1 MTDNTQWNLAN
12 GTATGKGWRYSTF
25 DSATRTFTRSTTATT
40 ESYVLGIVSLTA
52 GKTYTLS
59 GYVWSNGYVSSL
71 DLYAYDGTIKDI
83 TPTRVAKLSTTPTL
97 QTLTFTPKTDDAY
110 DWANGIIR
118 FDNNGTTVEGTEAI
132 LYVRDV
138 KLEEGTAATPWC
150 GTFEEEREKAI
161 AARGGTYSS
170 RLTLTALCTGS
181 PGYITRPAPEFFISD
196 MNVPYI
202 NLQWNRSLYK
212 AGTFSVQLKTD
223 DYNEQWSAFCVT
235 LPDERL
241 GGEHVPDYYY
251 VDGKGHGRICTATG
265 HYEVGLIYKTEFTVK
280 NGSSYVILS
289 GLMMDSILDGW
300 VTLTGQYS
308 EMKTMEE
315 GFHNA
320 CETGSGVYLYN
331 ENLTETWSTDED
343 RAAAPLLTTKDYTP
357 SYNTCL
363 VGDHFRTL
371 LAKRGFGIACAPY
384 WQSYKTNN
392 RTASLY
398 FMKAGVNRAIGSSS
412 PVMLGVRFGNAT
424 SEVTTVDDSA
434 YKRGIA
440 GRVTYKETDI
450 AGRIWEDLD
459 PPISVTLPHF
469 WHRGALMDNRTMS
482 PNGDQTL
489 EEVLAEAKA
498 DGWVTLHD
506 YEEETTVELDVSLLP
521 IETFIS
527 LGLGDTVTVH
537 LAALD
542 KLSTMRVT
550 GFSEVCKGSSYTRTV
565 TLGTKAL
572 TKEERAAKYAVI
584 TNS

>member
-1 MTDNTQWNLAN
+1 MDNTQWNLWTHTQDFADDDVWLN
-12 GTATGKGWRYSTF
+12 RGVWKQ
-25 DSATRTFTRSTTATT
+25 DSETYQGFTVMKRDGSWW
-40 ESYVLGIVSLTA
+40 GI
-52 GKTYTLS
+52 GKTLSMHTGSYTLS
-59 GYVWSNGYVSSL
+59 FYAKASAECTGYVYLQSS
-71 DLYAYDGTIKDI
+71 DKSISK
-83 TPTRVAKLSTTPTL
+83 RVATVPVTTEWQRFAATA
-97 QTLTFTPKTDDAY
+97 TIESDDSY
-110 DWANGIIR
+110 SLR
-118 FDNNGTTVEGTEAI
+118 FEKGVSNIT
-132 LYVRDV
+132 LYVCGM

-196 MNVPYI
+196 INVPYI

-308 EMKTMEE
+308 ETKTMEE
-315 GFHNA
+315 GFLNA
-320 CETGSGVYLYN
+320 CETGIGVYLYN

-412 PVMLGVRFGNAT
+412 PVMLGVKFGNAT